1 MRENVLQRA
10 VVILVVTLGCLYV
23 TLIGW
28 RAPRLDDFRS
38 LDQIKKNLAANI
50 KLGLDLKG
58 GSHLVMQV
66 MVDEALKKMTDDN
79 AEKAKAMLEN
89 VGITVKEAKS
99 LSATQFT
106 VTVADA
112 GRLTEARDKILED
125 LGKSEW
131 TASLSG
137 DTVTLTLIER
147 AAQAYRQRAV
157 EQAMLIIENR
167 INAFGV
173 AEPTLQRYGA
183 EQNHQ
188 ILLQLPGVDDP
199 ERVKKTL
206 VLESNLELRPVDGP
220 YKVYATLEEARLAVG
235 GRTDVEALPLDERE
249 DEEVL
254 DEDGNPLP
262 RRKKEPK
269 PDVQPQYLLVSKTP
283 VVVGR
288 DLRDAFASSGGVDG
302 DGNYRII
309 FKLKDEAAKKF
320 ADWTGQNIG
329 KGLAIVLNGR
339 VKSAPTIRGQIRETG
354 EITGNFTKASA
365 EDLALVLRSGALPAR
380 IVYLEERTV
389 GPSLGADSIRQG
401 VAASIAG
408 LVFIM
413 IFMIVYYRLS
423 GVNAIISLILNLI
436 MLVAVMVMLGAVLT
450 LPGIA
455 GVILT
460 IGMAVDSNVLIFE
473 RIREELRAGK
483 PVVSAV
489 ETGFDKA
496 FVTIVDTHVTTVV
509 SSLIL
514 FVFGTGPIRG
524 FAVTLLAG
532 LLANM
537 FTATFVSK
545 TMFGYVLSRSE
556 RPAELSI

>member
-10 VVILVVTLGCLYV
+10 LVILAVTLASLYV
-23 TLIGW
+23 ILIGW
-28 RAPRLDDFRS
+28 RAPRLEDFKS
-38 LDQIKKNLAANI
+38 FDQIKKNVATNI

-66 MVDEALKKMTDDN
+66 MVDEALKKMCDDN
-79 AEKAKAMLEN
+79 AEKAKTILEN
-89 VGITVKEAKS
+89 IGITVKEAKT
-99 LSATQFT
+99 LSATQLAIT
-106 VTVADA
+106 LNDT
-112 GRLTEARDKILED
+112 GRIAEAQDKVLED
-125 LGKSEW
+125 FGKSEW
-131 TASLSG
+131 RVDVSG
-137 DTVTLTLIER
+137 DTLTFPLREQV
-147 AAQAYRQRAV
+147 AQEYRRRAV

-173 AEPTLQRYGA
+173 AEPTLQRYGP
-183 EQNHQ
+183 EQNYQ

-206 VLESNLELRPVDGP
+206 VLESNLELRPVDGT
-220 YKVYATLEEARLAVG
+220 YRTYATLEDAKAAVG
-235 GRTDVEALPLDERE
+235 TRTDVEILPLDERE
-249 DEEVL
+249 ESEAEA
-254 DEDGNPLP
+254 EDGSSAA
-262 RRKKEPK
+262 RRNRQPK
-269 PDVQPQYLLVSKTP
+269 PDAPTAYMVVSKTP

-288 DLRDAFASSGGVDG
+288 DLRDAFAASGSLEAEGE
-302 DGNYRII
+302 YRII

-320 ADWTGQNIG
+320 AEWTGKNIG

-339 VKSAPTIRGQIRETG
+339 IKSAPTIRGQIRDTG

-408 LVFIM
+408 LVFILL
-413 IFMIVYYRLS
+413 FMVVYYRLS
-423 GVNAIISLILNLI
+423 GVNAIISLLLNLL
-436 MLVAVMVMLGAVLT
+436 MLLAAMAMFGAVLT

-483 PVVSAV
+483 PVVNAV
-489 ETGFDKA
+489 ELGFDKA
-496 FVTIVDTHVTTVV
+496 FITILDTHVTTVV

-532 LLANM
+532 LLANI

-556 RPAELSI
+556 RPTALSV

>member
-10 VVILVVTLGCLYV
+10 IVILVVTLGCLYV

-28 RAPRLDDFRS
+28 RSPRLDDFKS
-38 LDQIKKNLAANI
+38 FDQIKQNLANNI

-66 MVDEALKKMTDDN
+66 MVDEALKKLTDDN
-79 AEKAKAMLEN
+79 AEKAKNLLE
-89 VGITVKEAKS
+89 GIGISVKETKT
-99 LSATQFT
+99 LSPTQLAI
-106 VTVADA
+106 TVADA
-112 GRLTEARDKILED
+112 GRIGEARDKVLED
-125 LGKSEW
+125 FGKSEW
-131 TASLSG
+131 VATLSG
-137 DTVTLTLIER
+137 DTVTFSLVER
-147 AAQAYRQRAV
+147 VAQEYRQRAV

-173 AEPTLQRYGA
+173 AEPTLQRYGG

-206 VLESNLELRPVDGP
+206 VLESNLELRPVDGT
-220 YKVYATLEEARLAVG
+220 YRTYATLEEARLAVG
-235 GRTDVEALPLDERE
+235 GRTDVEALPLDERDDDE
-249 DEEVL
+249 MLDEE
-254 DEDGNPLP
+254 GNPVAQ
-262 RRKKEPK
+262 RKSRPK
-269 PDVQPQYLLVSKTP
+269 ADAPTQYLLVLKTP
-283 VVVGR
+283 IIVGR
-288 DLRDAFASSGGVDG
+288 DLRDAFASSGSLDG
-302 DGNYRII
+302 EGDYRIV
-309 FKLKDEAAKKF
+309 FKLKDEGAKKF

-408 LVFIM
+408 LIFIM
-413 IFMIVYYRLS
+413 VFMVVYYRLS
-423 GVNAIISLILNLI
+423 GVNAIISLILNLV
-436 MLVAVMVMLGAVLT
+436 MLLAVMVMFGAVLT

-473 RIREELRAGK
+473 RIREELRLDK
-483 PVVSAV
+483 PVLTAV
-489 ETGFDKA
+489 ELGFDKA
-496 FVTIVDTHVTTVV
+496 FVTILDTHVTTVV

-532 LLANM
+532 LLANI

-556 RPAELSI
+556 RPSELSI

>member
-10 VVILVVTLGCLYV
+10 LVILVVTLGCLYV
-23 TLIGW
+23 ILIGW

-38 LDQIKKNLAANI
+38 LDQIKKNLVANI

-79 AEKAKAMLEN
+79 AEKAKTMLEN
-89 VGITVKEAKS
+89 IGITVKEAKS
-99 LSATQFT
+99 LSNTQLV
-106 VTVADA
+106 VTIADA
-112 GRLTEARDKILED
+112 GRITEARDKILED
-125 LGKSEW
+125 FGKSEW

-137 DTVTLTLIER
+137 DTLTFTLTER

-206 VLESNLELRPVDGP
+206 VLESNLELRPVDGT
-220 YKVYATLEEARLAVG
+220 YRVYPTLEEAQTAIG
-235 GRTDVEALPLDERE
+235 SRTDVEALPLDERE
-249 DEEVL
+249 DEEAF
-254 DEDGNPLP
+254 DEDGNPIP
-262 RRKKEPK
+262 QPKRQPK
-269 PDVQPQYLLVSKTP
+269 PDAPTQYLVVSKTP

-288 DLRDAFASSGGVDG
+288 DLRDAFASSGSADG
-302 DGNYRII
+302 EGNYRII
-309 FKLKDEAAKKF
+309 FKLKDDAAKKF

-339 VKSAPTIRGQIRETG
+339 VKSAPTIRGQIRDTG

-413 IFMIVYYRLS
+413 LFMVVYYRLS
-423 GVNAIISLILNLI
+423 GVNAILSLILNLV
-436 MLVAVMVMLGAVLT
+436 MLVAALVMLGAVLT

-483 PVVSAV
+483 PVITAV
-489 ETGFDKA
+489 ELGFDRA

-532 LLANM
+532 LLANL

-556 RPAELSI
+556 RPAALSI

>member
-1 MRENVLQRA
+1 MRENILQRA
-10 VVILVVTLGCLYV
+10 LVILVVTLGSLYV
-23 TLIGW
+23 ILIGW
-28 RAPRLDDFRS
+28 RAPRLEDFKS
-38 LDQIKKNLAANI
+38 FDQIRKNVATNI

-66 MVDEALKKMTDDN
+66 MVDEALKKMCDDN
-79 AEKAKAMLEN
+79 AEKAKAILEN
-89 VGITVKEAKS
+89 IGIAVKEAKS
-99 LSATQFT
+99 LSATQLA
-106 VTVADA
+106 VTVNDA
-112 GRLTEARDKILED
+112 GRIAEARDKVLED
-125 LGKSEW
+125 FGKSEW
-131 TASLSG
+131 NATISG
-137 DTVTLTLIER
+137 DTLTFTLNDR
-147 AAQAYRQRAV
+147 VAQEYRRRAV

-183 EQNHQ
+183 EQSHQ

-206 VLESNLELRPVDGP
+206 VLESNLELRPVDGT
-220 YKVYATLEEARLAVG
+220 YRTYATLEEAKSAVG
-235 GRTDVEALPLDERE
+235 VRTDVEALPLDERE
-249 DEEVL
+249 DDEAV

-262 RRKKEPK
+262 RRNRQPK
-269 PDVQPQYLLVSKTP
+269 PDAPTAYMVVSKTP

-288 DLRDAFASSGGVDG
+288 DLRDAFAASGTVDG
-302 DGNYRII
+302 DGDYRII

-320 ADWTGQNIG
+320 GEWTGKNIG

-339 VKSAPTIRGQIRETG
+339 IKSAPTIRGQIRETG

-408 LVFIM
+408 LVFILV
-413 IFMIVYYRLS
+413 FMVVYYRLS
-423 GVNAIISLILNLI
+423 GINAIISLILNL
-436 MLVAVMVMLGAVLT
+436 VMLLAAMAMFGAVLT

-483 PVVSAV
+483 PIINAV
-489 ETGFDKA
+489 ELGFDKA
-496 FVTIVDTHVTTVV
+496 FITILDTHVTTVV

-532 LLANM
+532 LLANI

-545 TMFGYVLSRSE
+545 TMFGYVLSRAE
-556 RPAELSI
+556 RPTALSI

>member
-10 VVILVVTLGCLYV
+10 VVILLVTLGCLYV

-28 RAPRLDDFRS
+28 RAPRLDDFTS
-38 LDQIKKNLAANI
+38 LDQIRKNLAANI

-58 GSHLVMQV
+58 GSYLVMQV

-79 AEKAKAMLEN
+79 AEKAKALLEN
-89 VGITVKEAKS
+89 IGITVKEAKS
-99 LSATQFT
+99 LSATQMA
-106 VTVADA
+106 VTIADA
-112 GRLTEARDKILED
+112 GRSAEARDKILED

-131 TASLSG
+131 TSSLSG
-137 DTVTLTLIER
+137 DTLTFTLVER
-147 AAQAYRQRAV
+147 VAQVYRQRAV

-206 VLESNLELRPVDGP
+206 VLESNLELRPVDGT
-220 YKVYATLEEARLAVG
+220 YRVYATLEEARSVIG

-249 DEEVL
+249 EEVL
-254 DEDGNPLP
+254 DEDGHPLP
-262 RRKKEPK
+262 QRKR
-269 PDVQPQYLLVSKTP
+269 QPQPDAPTQYLIVSKTP
-283 VVVGR
+283 IIVGR
-288 DLRDAFASSGGVDG
+288 DLRDAFASSGSVDG
-302 DGNYRII
+302 EGSYRII

-320 ADWTGQNIG
+320 AEWTGQNIG

-339 VKSAPTIRGQIRETG
+339 IKSAPTIRGQIRDTG
-354 EITGNFTKASA
+354 EITGNFTKTSA

-401 VAASIAG
+401 VAASVAG

-413 IFMIVYYRLS
+413 LFMVLYYRLS
-423 GVNAIISLILNLI
+423 GLNAILSLILNLL

-483 PVVSAV
+483 PVLNAV
-489 ETGFDKA
+489 ELGFDKA
-496 FVTIVDTHVTTVV
+496 FVTILDTHVTTVV

-532 LLANM
+532 LLANI

-556 RPAELSI
+556 RPATLSI

>member
-1 MRENVLQRA
+1 MRENILQRA
-10 VVILVVTLGCLYV
+10 LVILVVMLGSLYV
-23 TLIGW
+23 ILIGW
-28 RAPRLDDFRS
+28 RAPRLEDFKS
-38 LDQIKKNLAANI
+38 FDQIKKNVATNI

-66 MVDEALKKMTDDN
+66 MVDEALKKMCDDN
-79 AEKAKAMLEN
+79 AEKAKTILEN
-89 VGITVKEAKS
+89 IGITVKEAKT
-99 LSATQFT
+99 LSATQLAIT
-106 VTVADA
+106 LNDT
-112 GRLTEARDKILED
+112 GRIAEAQDKVLED
-125 LGKSEW
+125 FGKSEW
-131 TASLSG
+131 RVDVSG
-137 DTVTLTLIER
+137 DTLTFTLREQV
-147 AAQAYRQRAV
+147 AQEYRRRAV

-173 AEPTLQRYGA
+173 AEPTLQRYGP
-183 EQNHQ
+183 EQNYQ

-206 VLESNLELRPVDGP
+206 VLESNLELRPVDGT
-220 YKVYATLEEARLAVG
+220 YRTYATLEDAKAAVG
-235 GRTDVEALPLDERE
+235 TRTDVEILPLDERE
-249 DEEVL
+249 ESEAEA
-254 DEDGNPLP
+254 EDGSSAA
-262 RRKKEPK
+262 RRNRQPK
-269 PDVQPQYLLVSKTP
+269 PDAPTAYMVVSKTP

-288 DLRDAFASSGGVDG
+288 DLRDAFAASGSLEAEGE
-302 DGNYRII
+302 YRII

-320 ADWTGQNIG
+320 AEWTGKNIG

-339 VKSAPTIRGQIRETG
+339 IKSAPTIRGQIRDTG

-408 LVFIM
+408 LVFILL
-413 IFMIVYYRLS
+413 FMVVYYRLS
-423 GVNAIISLILNLI
+423 GVNAIISLLLNLL
-436 MLVAVMVMLGAVLT
+436 MLLAAMAMFGAVLT

-483 PVVSAV
+483 PVVNAV
-489 ETGFDKA
+489 ELGFDKA
-496 FVTIVDTHVTTVV
+496 FITILDTHVTTVV

-532 LLANM
+532 LLANI

-556 RPAELSI
+556 RPTALSI

>member
-10 VVILVVTLGCLYV
+10 IVILVVTLGCLYV

-28 RAPRLDDFRS
+28 RSPRLDDFKS
-38 LDQIKKNLAANI
+38 FDQIKQNLANNI

-66 MVDEALKKMTDDN
+66 MVDEALKKLTDDN
-79 AEKAKAMLEN
+79 AEKAKNLLE
-89 VGITVKEAKS
+89 GIGISVKETKT
-99 LSATQFT
+99 LSPTQLAI
-106 VTVADA
+106 TVADA
-112 GRLTEARDKILED
+112 GRIGEARDKVLED
-125 LGKSEW
+125 FGKSEW
-131 TASLSG
+131 VATLSG
-137 DTVTLTLIER
+137 DTVTFSLVER
-147 AAQAYRQRAV
+147 VAQEYRQRAV

-173 AEPTLQRYGA
+173 AEPTLQRYGG
-183 EQNHQ
+183 EQN
-188 ILLQLPGVDDP
+188 P

-206 VLESNLELRPVDGP
+206 VLESNLELRPVDGT
-220 YKVYATLEEARLAVG
+220 YRTYATLEEARLAVG
-235 GRTDVEALPLDERE
+235 GRTDVEALPLDERDDDE
-249 DEEVL
+249 MLDEE
-254 DEDGNPLP
+254 GNPVAQ
-262 RRKKEPK
+262 RKSRPK
-269 PDVQPQYLLVSKTP
+269 ADAPTQYLLVLKTP
-283 VVVGR
+283 IIVGR
-288 DLRDAFASSGGVDG
+288 DLRDAFASSGSLDG
-302 DGNYRII
+302 EGDYRIV
-309 FKLKDEAAKKF
+309 FKLKDEGAKKF

-408 LVFIM
+408 LIFIM
-413 IFMIVYYRLS
+413 VFMVVYYRLS
-423 GVNAIISLILNLI
+423 GVNAIISLILNLV
-436 MLVAVMVMLGAVLT
+436 MLLAVMVMFGAVLT

-473 RIREELRAGK
+473 RIREELRLDK
-483 PVVSAV
+483 PVLTAV
-489 ETGFDKA
+489 ELGFDKA
-496 FVTIVDTHVTTVV
+496 FVTILDTHVTTVV

-532 LLANM
+532 LLANI

-556 RPAELSI
+556 RPSELSI

>member
-1 MRENVLQRA
+1 MRENILQRA
-10 VVILVVTLGCLYV
+10 LVILAVTLASLYV
-23 TLIGW
+23 ILIGW
-28 RAPRLDDFRS
+28 RAPRLEDFKS
-38 LDQIKKNLAANI
+38 FDQIKKNVATNI

-66 MVDEALKKMTDDN
+66 MVDEALKKMCDDN
-79 AEKAKAMLEN
+79 AEKAKTILEN
-89 VGITVKEAKS
+89 IGITVKEAKT
-99 LSATQFT
+99 LSATQLAIT
-106 VTVADA
+106 LNDT
-112 GRLTEARDKILED
+112 GRIAEAQDKVLED
-125 LGKSEW
+125 FGKSEW
-131 TASLSG
+131 RVDVSG
-137 DTVTLTLIER
+137 DTLTFTLREQV
-147 AAQAYRQRAV
+147 AQEYRRRAV

-173 AEPTLQRYGA
+173 AEPTLQRYGP
-183 EQNHQ
+183 EQNYQ

-206 VLESNLELRPVDGP
+206 VLESNLELRPVDGT
-220 YKVYATLEEARLAVG
+220 YRTYATLEDAKAAVG
-235 GRTDVEALPLDERE
+235 TRTDVEILPLDERE
-249 DEEVL
+249 ESEAEA
-254 DEDGNPLP
+254 EDGSSAA
-262 RRKKEPK
+262 RRNRQPK
-269 PDVQPQYLLVSKTP
+269 PDAPTAYMVVSKTP

-288 DLRDAFASSGGVDG
+288 DLRDAFAASGSLEAEGE
-302 DGNYRII
+302 YRII

-320 ADWTGQNIG
+320 AEWTGKNIG

-339 VKSAPTIRGQIRETG
+339 IKSAPTIRGQIRDTG

-408 LVFIM
+408 LVFILL
-413 IFMIVYYRLS
+413 FMVVYYRLS
-423 GVNAIISLILNLI
+423 GVNAIISLLLNLL
-436 MLVAVMVMLGAVLT
+436 MLLAAMAMFGAVLT

-483 PVVSAV
+483 PVVNAV
-489 ETGFDKA
+489 ELGFDKA
-496 FVTIVDTHVTTVV
+496 FITILDTHVTTVV

-532 LLANM
+532 LLANI

-556 RPAELSI
+556 RPTALSI

>member
-10 VVILVVTLGCLYV
+10 LVILAVTLASLYV
-23 TLIGW
+23 ILIGW
-28 RAPRLDDFRS
+28 RAPRLEDFKS
-38 LDQIKKNLAANI
+38 FDQIKKNVATNI

-66 MVDEALKKMTDDN
+66 MVDEALKKMCDDN
-79 AEKAKAMLEN
+79 AEKAKTILEN
-89 VGITVKEAKS
+89 IGITVKEAKT
-99 LSATQFT
+99 LSATQLAIT
-106 VTVADA
+106 LNDT
-112 GRLTEARDKILED
+112 GRIAEAQDKVLED
-125 LGKSEW
+125 FGKSEW
-131 TASLSG
+131 RVDVSG
-137 DTVTLTLIER
+137 DTLTFTLREQV
-147 AAQAYRQRAV
+147 AQEYRRRAV

-173 AEPTLQRYGA
+173 AEPTLQRYGP
-183 EQNHQ
+183 EQNYQ

-206 VLESNLELRPVDGP
+206 VLESNLELRPVDGT
-220 YKVYATLEEARLAVG
+220 YRTYATLEDAKAAVG
-235 GRTDVEALPLDERE
+235 TRTDVEILPLDERE
-249 DEEVL
+249 ESEAEA
-254 DEDGNPLP
+254 EDGSSAA
-262 RRKKEPK
+262 RRNRQPK
-269 PDVQPQYLLVSKTP
+269 PDAPTAYMVVSKTP

-288 DLRDAFASSGGVDG
+288 DLRDAFAASGSLEAEGE
-302 DGNYRII
+302 YRII

-320 ADWTGQNIG
+320 AEWTGKNIG

-339 VKSAPTIRGQIRETG
+339 IKSAPTIRGQIRDTG

-408 LVFIM
+408 LVFILL
-413 IFMIVYYRLS
+413 FMVVYYRLS
-423 GVNAIISLILNLI
+423 GVNAIISLLLNLL
-436 MLVAVMVMLGAVLT
+436 MLLAAMAMFGAVLT

-483 PVVSAV
+483 PVVNAV
-489 ETGFDKA
+489 ELGFDKA
-496 FVTIVDTHVTTVV
+496 FITILDTHVTTVV

-532 LLANM
+532 LLANI

-556 RPAELSI
+556 RPTALSI

>member
-1 MRENVLQRA
+1 MRENILQRA
-10 VVILVVTLGCLYV
+10 LVILVVMLGSLYV
-23 TLIGW
+23 ILIGW
-28 RAPRLDDFRS
+28 RTPRLEDFKS
-38 LDQIKKNLAANI
+38 FDQIKKNVATNI

-66 MVDEALKKMTDDN
+66 MVDEALKKMCDDN
-79 AEKAKAMLEN
+79 AEKAKTILEN
-89 VGITVKEAKS
+89 IGITVKEAKT
-99 LSATQFT
+99 LSATQLAIT
-106 VTVADA
+106 LNDT
-112 GRLTEARDKILED
+112 GRIAEAQDKVLED
-125 LGKSEW
+125 FGKSEW
-131 TASLSG
+131 RVDVSG
-137 DTVTLTLIER
+137 DTLTFTLREQV
-147 AAQAYRQRAV
+147 AQEYRRRAV

-173 AEPTLQRYGA
+173 AEPTLQRYGP
-183 EQNHQ
+183 EQNYQ

-206 VLESNLELRPVDGP
+206 VLESNLELRPVDGT
-220 YKVYATLEEARLAVG
+220 YRTYATLEDAKAAVG
-235 GRTDVEALPLDERE
+235 TRTDVEILPLDERE
-249 DEEVL
+249 ESEAEA
-254 DEDGNPLP
+254 EDGSSAA
-262 RRKKEPK
+262 RRNRQPK
-269 PDVQPQYLLVSKTP
+269 PDAPTAYMVVSKTP

-288 DLRDAFASSGGVDG
+288 DLRDAFAASGSLEAEGE
-302 DGNYRII
+302 YRII

-320 ADWTGQNIG
+320 AEWTGKNIG

-339 VKSAPTIRGQIRETG
+339 IKSAPTIRGQIRDTG

-408 LVFIM
+408 LVFILL
-413 IFMIVYYRLS
+413 FMVVYYRLS
-423 GVNAIISLILNLI
+423 GVNAIISLLLNLL
-436 MLVAVMVMLGAVLT
+436 MLLAAMAMFGAVLT

-483 PVVSAV
+483 PVVNAV
-489 ETGFDKA
+489 ELGFDKA
-496 FVTIVDTHVTTVV
+496 FITILDTHVTTVV

-532 LLANM
+532 LLANI

-556 RPAELSI
+556 RPTALSI

>member
-10 VVILVVTLGCLYV
+10 IVILVVTLGCLYV

-28 RAPRLDDFRS
+28 RSPRLDDFKS
-38 LDQIKKNLAANI
+38 LDQIKRNLAANI

-66 MVDEALKKMTDDN
+66 MADEAVQKMTDDN
-79 AEKAKAMLEN
+79 VEKARAILEN
-89 VGITVKEAKS
+89 IGISVKEAKR
-99 LSATQFT
+99 LSATQLAIAI
-106 VTVADA
+106 ADA
-112 GRLTEARDKILED
+112 GRAGEARDKLLED
-125 LGKSEW
+125 FGKSEW
-131 TASLSG
+131 TASVSG
-137 DTVTLTLIER
+137 DTLTFTLSER
-147 AAQAYRQRAV
+147 VAQEYRRRAV
-157 EQAMLIIENR
+157 EQAMLIIESR

-183 EQNHQ
+183 EQSHQ

-206 VLESNLELRPVDGP
+206 VLESNLELRPVDGA
-220 YKVYATLEEARLAVG
+220 YRTYATLEEARLAIG
-235 GRTDVEALPLDERE
+235 GRTDVEALPLDERDD
-249 DEEVL
+249 DETL
-254 DEDGNPLP
+254 DEDGQPLP
-262 RRKKEPK
+262 KRRAQPK
-269 PDVQPQYLLVSKTP
+269 PDAPTQFLLVSKTP
-283 VVVGR
+283 IVVGK
-288 DLRDAFASSGGVDG
+288 DLRDAFASSGSLDG
-302 DGNYRII
+302 EGDYRIV
-309 FKLKDEAAKKF
+309 FKLKDEGAKKF
-320 ADWTGQNIG
+320 GDWTGQNIG

-408 LVFIM
+408 LLFILL
-413 IFMIVYYRLS
+413 FMVAYYRLS
-423 GVNAIISLILNLI
+423 GVNAIISLILNLV
-436 MLVAVMVMLGAVLT
+436 MLLAVMVMFGAVLT

-473 RIREELRAGK
+473 RIREELKAGK
-483 PVVSAV
+483 PVLNAV
-489 ETGFDKA
+489 ELGFDKA
-496 FVTIVDTHVTTVV
+496 FVTILDTHVTTVV

-532 LLANM
+532 LLANI

-556 RPAELSI
+556 RPSELSI

>member
-10 VVILVVTLGCLYV
+10 LVILAVTLASLYV
-23 TLIGW
+23 ILIGW
-28 RAPRLDDFRS
+28 RAPRLEDFKS
-38 LDQIKKNLAANI
+38 FDQIKKNVATNI

-66 MVDEALKKMTDDN
+66 MVDEALKKLCDDN
-79 AEKAKAMLEN
+79 AEKAKGILEN
-89 VGITVKEAKS
+89 IGISVKEARS
-99 LSATQFT
+99 LSATQLAIT
-106 VTVADA
+106 INDA
-112 GRLTEARDKILED
+112 GRIAEARDKVLED
-125 LGKSEW
+125 FGKSEW
-131 TASLSG
+131 NATVSG
-137 DTVTLTLIER
+137 DTLTFTLSER
-147 AAQAYRQRAV
+147 VAQEYRRRAV

-173 AEPTLQRYGA
+173 AEPTLQRYGP

-206 VLESNLELRPVDGP
+206 VLESNLELRPVDGT
-220 YKVYATLEEARLAVG
+220 YRTYATLEEAKAAVG
-235 GRTDVEALPLDERE
+235 VRTDVEALPLDERDE
-249 DEEVL
+249 DEAT
-254 DEDGNPLP
+254 DEDGNPVT
-262 RRKKEPK
+262 RRNRQPK
-269 PDVQPQYLLVSKTP
+269 PDTPTAYMVVSKTP

-288 DLRDAFASSGGVDG
+288 DLRDAFAASGTVDG
-302 DGNYRII
+302 DGDYRII

-320 ADWTGQNIG
+320 GEWTGKNIG

-339 VKSAPTIRGQIRETG
+339 IKSAPTIRGQIRETG

-408 LVFIM
+408 LVFILV
-413 IFMIVYYRLS
+413 FMVVYYRLS
-423 GVNAIISLILNLI
+423 GVNAIISLILNL
-436 MLVAVMVMLGAVLT
+436 VMLLAAMAMFGAVLT

-483 PVVSAV
+483 AVINAV
-489 ETGFDKA
+489 ELGFDKA
-496 FVTIVDTHVTTVV
+496 FITILDTHVTTVV

-532 LLANM
+532 LLANI

-556 RPAELSI
+556 RPTALSI